1 MSNKA
6 EKGNK
11 AADAV
16 GTIVSIVEQVL
27 YVVIG
32 LLLLSL
38 IAGTAA
44 HAAGLGY
51 RWMPNMDTTRLAY
64 LCGAWALYL
73 WKR

>member
-1 MSNKA
+1 MSNKD
-6 EKGNK
+6 NK
-11 AADAV
+11 DNKVADAV
-16 GTIVSIVEQVL
+16 GTIVSIVERVL
-27 YVVIG
+27 FVVIG
-32 LLLLSL
+32 LLLMSL

-51 RWMPNMDTTRLAY
+51 RWMPNMDTTKLAY